1 MRTQLNQI
9 KLTNTPQLKQTTVH
23 CHLAF
28 KIIHLGSTQ
37 DSIKSSPS
45 SVLTRCTNHLREQL
59 TEVHNSTRMQQ
70 QVLSWCHALSK
81 TGCSSTP
88 MALLPPRRK
97 WLRTW
102 PPSWSGSQTK
112 NTTSS
117 TSKTTCSCPPGHGC
131 YWCCPACG
139 WSRLSSLL
147 INSWGKLSFTFA
159 EIILSIELK
168 VSGHWRRRWKIRA
181 MGLFNRSE

>member
-1 MRTQLNQI
+1 MA
-9 KLTNTPQLKQTTVH
+9 P

-37 DSIKSSPS
+37 DSIKSSLS
-45 SVLTRCTNHLREQL
+45 SVLTRCTNHLRGQL
-59 TEVHNSTRMQQ
+59 TEVHNSTHMQL

-88 MALLPPRRK
+88 MAHLPPRRK
-97 WLRTW
+97 WLQTW
-102 PPSWSGSQTK
+102 PPSWFGSQTK

-117 TSKTTCSCPPGHGC
+117 TSKTTCSCPHGHGC
-131 YWCCPACG
+131 FSCYLVCG

-147 INSWGKLSFTFA
+147 INLWGKLSFNCA
-159 EIILSIELK
+159 EIILNIEPR
-168 VSGHWRRRWKIRA
+168 VSGRWRRRWKIRA
-181 MGLFNRSE
+181 MG

>member
-1 MRTQLNQI
+1 MA
-9 KLTNTPQLKQTTVH
+9 H
-23 CHLAF
+23 YHLAF

-37 DSIKSSPS
+37 DSIKSSPF

-59 TEVHNSTRMQQ
+59 TEVHNSTHMQPQ
-70 QVLSWCHALSK
+70 EQSWCHALSK
-81 TGCSSTP
+81 MVCSSSPT
-88 MALLPPRRK
+88 ALLPPRRK

-102 PPSWSGSQTK
+102 PPSWFGSQTK

-117 TSKTTCSCPPGHGC
+117 TSKTTYSCPPGHGC
-131 YWCCPACG
+131 FWCCLACG

-147 INSWGKLSFTFA
+147 INLLGKLSFNCA
-159 EIILSIELK
+159 EIILNIEPR

-181 MGLFNRSE
+181 MVLFNRSECEK